1 MLEGSSSK
9 DRFKM
14 STETFVIQLAE
25 NALYDVYPSL
35 FLIGPC
41 YGTNPGSFMG
51 SGFVPKH
58 EPMRNS
64 KARASGTLPQY
75 GPIRNTEVWVYQSYG
90 RMKIPTTVT

>member
-1 MLEGSSSK
+1 
-9 DRFKM
+9 M

-41 YGTNPGSFMG
+41 YGTNPGLLMEP
-51 SGFVPKH
+51 GFVPKH

-64 KARASGTLPQY
+64 KVREPGTVPQQY
-75 GPIRNTEVWVYQSYG
+75 GPIRNTDVWL
-90 RMKIPTTVT
+90 